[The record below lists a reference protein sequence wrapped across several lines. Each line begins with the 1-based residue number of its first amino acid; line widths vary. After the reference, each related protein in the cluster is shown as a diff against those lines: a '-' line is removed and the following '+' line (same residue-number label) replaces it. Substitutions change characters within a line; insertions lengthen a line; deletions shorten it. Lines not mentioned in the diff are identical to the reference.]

1 MSDLYQQLL
10 EEVAKREAELKAA
23 EAEFERTQEAARKA
37 AEALRNAAAYLKPE
51 PSSSS
56 VTVAAPATQ
65 PPVETLRQ
73 ANAKQPSFIDVVAG
87 SVAGMT
93 TEITT
98 ARVFE
103 KLSAEGVALGDDPR
117 TKISTALSR
126 LEQRGALVKAVTGGT
141 GRAHSYQKPNL
152 SIGLTNSDGGEQG

>member
-10 EEVAKREAELKAA
+10 EEVAKREAELKTAQ
-23 EAEFERTQEAARKA
+23 AEFERTQEAAKKA
-37 AEALRNAAAYLKPE
+37 AEALRNAAAYLKPG
-51 PSSSS
+51 SSSS
-56 VTVAAPATQ
+56 SETSAAPATRA
-65 PPVETLRQ
+65 PEPLRQ
-73 ANAKQPSFIDVVAG
+73 SIAKQPSFIDVVAG
-87 SVAGMT
+87 SVAEMT

-141 GRAHSYQKPNL
+141 GRAHSYQKPNPP
-152 SIGLTNSDGGEQG
+152 IGLTNSDGGEQG